1 MVYGFI
7 VPTTLT
13 SEYNINRMTFVL
25 PREFNYSSQQTFDSC
40 FIQSKT
46 TVYEQFS
53 CSLARNN
60 SRITI
65 AFNPSSYN
73 QQYNLFNIDHSTSS
87 LLFKAPSYPGNH
99 YQMLV
104 NLWTTGN
111 LLA

>member
-7 VPTTLT
+7 FPTTLT
-13 SEYNINRMTFVL
+13 SEYTINRMTFVL